1 MQPKDFIGLVL
12 AAIGVLSGV
21 AVLSVWQRGRDLAFV
36 AMLVLAPMT
45 EDFDVNFVSRDFYR
59 GTTRGFEFSLVDILS
74 ISLLLSGLL
83 LPRRGQS
90 RGYWPASFGFMLVFF
105 AYASFNVAIAD
116 PKLFGLFELSK
127 MVRGLTIFL
136 AVALFVR
143 GEREL
148 RLFLLGLGLIVSYEG
163 ILALK
168 QRYIYG
174 LHRVPGSVDDSN
186 SLSVFFCS
194 TAPIFVAAI
203 NSQIPKWLKGLGAAA
218 IALACVG
225 VILTISRMGVVIIGT
240 VLVAATI
247 ATISYHITARK
258 IIVGLFVVVAAIGA
272 GAKSWKTLQSRFQGT
287 DLAQEYG
294 NNRNLGRGY
303 YIRVAEAIVS
313 DQVFGVG
320 LNNWS
325 YWVSEKYGPR
335 LGYRFVHYK
344 GTDVEPSTVI
354 PPESNVDEAQAA
366 PAHSLGA
373 LTAGEL
379 GIPGLILF
387 AIVWMRWFQMAAS
400 FLWPRTTDPLRRIG
414 VGLFFAL
421 CGIFLQSLTEW
432 VFRHSPIYYVI
443 NINLGVLASLYY
455 LKKKAK
461 RLTAEEHQEEAVPEL
476 TDEFAEAHG

>member
-12 AAIGVLSGV
+12 AVMGVLGGV
-21 AVLSVWQRGRDLAFV
+21 AVLSVWRRGRDFAFV

-45 EDFDVNFVSRDFYR
+45 EDYDINFVSRDFYR

-83 LPRRGQS
+83 VPRRGQS
-90 RGYWPASFGFMLVFF
+90 RGYWPASFGFMLIFF
-105 AYASFNVAIAD
+105 LYACFNVAIAD
-116 PKLFGLFELSK
+116 PRLFGLFELSK

-136 AVALFVR
+136 AVAFFVR

-168 QRYIYG
+168 QRYLYG
-174 LHRVPGSVDDSN
+174 IHRVPGSVDDSN

-194 TAPIFVAAI
+194 TAAIFVAAI
-203 NSQIPKWLKGLGAAA
+203 NSQIPKWLKGLSAAA

-225 VILTISRMGVVIIGT
+225 VILTISRMGVIIIGT
-240 VLVAATI
+240 VLVAATV
-247 ATISYHITARK
+247 ATISYRITARR
-258 IIVGLFVVVAAIGA
+258 IIIGTLVIVAAIGA

-287 DLAQEYG
+287 NLAQEYG
-294 NNRNLGRGY
+294 NNRTLGRGY
-303 YIRVAEAIVS
+303 YIRVAEAIAT
-313 DQVFGVG
+313 DRIFGVG

-325 YWVSEKYGPR
+325 YWVSEKYGPS

-366 PAHSLGA
+366 PAHSLAA

-387 AIVWMRWFQMAAS
+387 AILWMRWFQMAAS
-400 FLWPRTTDPLRRIG
+400 FLWPRTSDPLRRIG

-443 NINLGVLASLYY
+443 NINLGVLAGLYY

-461 RLTAEEHQEEAVPEL
+461 RMAAEEHQEEPVPEM
-476 TDEFAEAHG
+476 THEFAPAH